1 MSYTVGKSH
10 AKKHP
15 YRIFVRS
22 GQTKETFTT
31 DEQVLAIVGYGMSAG
46 LTAASLITMVDSA
59 TDGALIDT
67 VNQSYGLDNDDAD
80 GELYLDDLPLTGSAG
95 DIIIIN
101 LADNSGDT
109 VAKIVTITDDDNV
122 DTILTVIGDYAVFV
136 SDGSK
141 WSWLATHLE
150 AIDTNSVV
158 NTEADLITT
167 FKEIGACKEKPS
179 ITGSEGEEFMSNT
192 ADSITISEN
201 LEVAIE
207 DTQVNALNYAY
218 LRSLV
223 LANNGQ
229 VDFAFVD
236 TESVGESAF
245 VYDMIIK
252 ALPLFVGN
260 DLNVMS
266 ITAKKEAGNLD
277 NHFALHNE

>member
-31 DEQVLAIVGYGMSAG
+31 DEQILAIVGYGMSAG
-46 LTAASLITMVDSA
+46 LPNVDVT
-59 TDGALIDT
+59 TDGDDEASITDT
-67 VNQSYGLDNDDAD
+67 NKSYSLSTD
-80 GELYLDDLPLTGSAG
+80 GENGEVNFSIDPTLPAATAE
-95 DIIIIN
+95 DIIIIY
-101 LADNSGDT
+101 LADNETGSYT
-109 VAKIVTITDDDNV
+109 VDVIDGNLVSVT
-122 DTILTVIGDYAVFV
+122 LSVIGDYVGLVYRGA
-136 SDGSK
+136 K
-141 WSWLATHLE
+141 WVWFCTYFK
-150 AIDTNSVV
+150 AIDAGSVEHTIA
-158 NTEADLITT
+158 NQITT
-167 FKEIGACKEKPS
+167 FHEIGACKEKPS

-236 TESVGESAF
+236 TESVGESTF